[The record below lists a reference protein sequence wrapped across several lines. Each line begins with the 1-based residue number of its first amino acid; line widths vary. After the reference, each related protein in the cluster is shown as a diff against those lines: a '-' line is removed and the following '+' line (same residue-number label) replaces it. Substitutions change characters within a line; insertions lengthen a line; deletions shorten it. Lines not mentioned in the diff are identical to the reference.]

1 MEKNIALFLRFL
13 SVKRKM
19 PKNTIDAYG
28 NDVRKFIQFIS
39 KKGITELK
47 DINDKIV
54 DLYVKNLE
62 GSMKQSS
69 IKRNI
74 SSLRKFFEYLKKKR
88 LINKNS
94 FLKPVQFVNIPDNSP
109 VILTVNEVKLIINA
123 ALGKGFLA
131 LRDKA
136 MLLFIYSTGAKASG
150 VCNAKIQDI
159 DLSKGVFL
167 CNSDMGKRKIPFSK
181 ELLPI
186 LRRYLYERKRM
197 LKRKNKLDSGYIFLN
212 RSGDKLS
219 RQSVYFIVRKYAKKA
234 KIEKRVSPYTLRHS
248 IIFHLFFY
256 GRAGLEELREIFGYT
271 ATSLILVHRV
281 LPKTRANFIF
291 LETHPVFRSE

>member
-28 NDVRKFIQFIS
+28 NDIRKFIQFIS

-88 LINKNS
+88 LISKNS
-94 FLKPVQFVNIPDNSP
+94 LIKPVQFVNIPDNSP
-109 VILTVNEVKLIINA
+109 VILTVNEVKLIINE

-159 DLSKGVFL
+159 DLLKAVFL

-271 ATSLILVHRV
+271 ANSLILVNRM

-291 LETHPVFRSE
+291 LETHPVFRSK